1 MTDSVVDVKSEVKQA
16 SKEFKESENVAEKY
30 SALTVC
36 KKSEAGA
43 GELSA
48 AFTAVNTH
56 KSLKKV
62 RDASPRTG
70 TGETLRAFGTPK
82 VL

>member
-1 MTDSVVDVKSEVKQA
+1 MTDSVVDSKSEVKQA

-36 KKSEAGA
+36 KKSEPSA
-43 GELSA
+43 GELPA
-48 AFTAVNTH
+48 AFTAVSTH

-62 RDASPRTG
+62 RDAP
-70 TGETLRAFGTPK
+70 PQP
-82 VL
+82 VIP

>member
-1 MTDSVVDVKSEVKQA
+1 MTDSVVDAKSEVKQA

-30 SALTVC
+30 SVLTVC
-36 KKSEAGA
+36 KKSEPSA
-43 GELSA
+43 GELPA

-62 RDASPRTG
+62 RNATAQSVVP
-70 TGETLRAFGTPK
+70 
-82 VL
+82 

>member
-1 MTDSVVDVKSEVKQA
+1 MTDSVVDAKSEVKQA

-36 KKSEAGA
+36 KKSEASA
-43 GELSA
+43 GELPA
-48 AFTAVNTH
+48 AFTAVSTH

-62 RDASPRTG
+62 RDASPQ
-70 TGETLRAFGTPK
+70 AVIP
-82 VL
+82 